1 MTELKKT
8 ALYDLHRSLGAKA
21 IPFAGYEMPVN
32 YPLGIMKEHL
42 YCRESAGLFDVSHMG
57 QLVISSNTQSMQFIA
72 SELEKLLPIDV
83 LGLSKD
89 RQRYGFLPN
98 KEGGIID
105 DLMIS
110 NRGDHYFVV
119 INASRKEIDF
129 KYLRENIS
137 KEIDVDLIKTRAL
150 IAIQGPQSEKI
161 LSNLIGELSSL
172 KYLDVKN
179 FSYKGEILW
188 VSRSGYT
195 GQDGFEISLPNS
207 LCEVF
212 CKNILDQDGIEPIG
226 LGARDTLRLECGLCL
241 YGQDL
246 NETITPIEAGLKWA
260 IQKVRRAGGE
270 REGGFVGQKKILKQ
284 IDEQPHFKREAF
296 FPDGKAPLR
305 SGTKLFSDDKGK
317 NEIGMIT
324 SGGYSPS
331 LERPISMGYLNHN
344 KFNVDE
350 PIFGEVRNKFF
361 SVKLTKL
368 PFVPTSFKRN

>member
-32 YPLGIMKEHL
+32 YTLGIMKEHL
-42 YCRESAGLFDVSHMG
+42 YCRKSAGLFDVSHMG

-72 SELEKLLPIDV
+72 TELEKLLPIDL
-83 LGLSKD
+83 LGLGKD

-129 KYLRENIS
+129 KYFKENIS
-137 KEIDVDLIKTRAL
+137 QEIDVDLIKTRAL

-161 LSNLIGELSSL
+161 LSSQIGELSSL
-172 KYLDVKN
+172 TYLDVRN
-179 FSYKGEILW
+179 FSYKGETLW

-195 GQDGFEISLPNS
+195 GQDGFEISIPNS

-212 CKNILDQDGIEPIG
+212 CKNILEQDGTEPIG

-246 NETITPIEAGLKWA
+246 NETITPIEAGLTWA

-284 IDEQPHFKREAF
+284 IEEHPYFKREAF
-296 FPDGKAPLR
+296 FPDGRAPLR

-361 SVKLTKL
+361 SVTLTKL

>member
-8 ALYDLHRSLGAKA
+8 ALYDLHRSLGAKS
-21 IPFAGYEMPVN
+21 IPFAGYEMPVS

-42 YCRESAGLFDVSHMG
+42 HCRKSAGLFDVSHMG
-57 QLVISSNTQSMQFIA
+57 QLVISSSTQSMQFIA
-72 SELEKLLPIDV
+72 NELEKLLPIDM
-83 LGLSKD
+83 LGLGED

-105 DLMIS
+105 DLMVS
-110 NRGDHYFVV
+110 NRGNHYFAV

-129 KYLRENIS
+129 KYLKENIS
-137 KEIDVDLIKTRAL
+137 REIDVDLIKTRAL

-161 LSNLIGELSSL
+161 LSNQIGELSSL

-179 FSYKGEILW
+179 FSYRGETLW

-212 CKNILDQDGIEPIG
+212 CKNILEQDGIEPIG

-260 IQKVRRAGGE
+260 IQKVRRIGGE
-270 REGGFVGQKKILKQ
+270 REGGFVGQEKILKQ
-284 IDEQPHFKREAF
+284 IEEQPYFKREAF
-296 FPDGKAPLR
+296 FPDGRAPLR
-305 SGTKLFSDDKGK
+305 SGTKLFTDDSGK
-317 NEIGMIT
+317 NEIGVIT

-331 LERPISMGYLNHN
+331 LERPISMGYLDHN
-344 KFNVDE
+344 KFKIGDS
-350 PIFGEVRNKFF
+350 IFGELRTKFLPI
-361 SVKLTKL
+361 KLTKL
-368 PFVPTSFKRN
+368 PFVATSFKRN

>member
-1 MTELKKT
+1 MNTLNRT
-8 ALYDLHRSLGAKA
+8 ALYDLHRSLGAKS

-57 QLVISSNTQSMQFIA
+57 QLIISSTTQPMQSIA
-72 SELEKLLPIDV
+72 TELEKLLPIDI
-83 LGLSKD
+83 LGLGEG

-98 KEGGIID
+98 SQGGIID

-110 NRGDHYFVV
+110 NRGDHFFVV

-129 KYLRENIS
+129 KYFKKNIS
-137 KEIDVDLIKTRAL
+137 KEIDVDLISTRSL

-161 LSNLIGELSSL
+161 LSSQIGELSSL
-172 KYLDVKN
+172 NYLDVKN
-179 FSYKGEILW
+179 FLYNGEIMW

-195 GQDGFEISLPNS
+195 GQDGFEISLPNNS
-207 LCEVF
+207 CEFF
-212 CKNILDQDGIEPIG
+212 CKSILEQEGIEPIG

-260 IQKVRRAGGE
+260 IQKVRRTGGE
-270 REGGFVGQKKILKQ
+270 REGGFIGQEKILAQ
-284 IDEQPHFKREAF
+284 IEKSPGLKREAF
-296 FPDGKAPLR
+296 SPHGKAPLR
-305 SGTKLFSDDKGK
+305 SGTKLFSDDLGK
-317 NEIGMIT
+317 NEIGLIT
-324 SGGYSPS
+324 SGSYSPT
-331 LERPISMGYLNHN
+331 LERPISMGYLDHT
-344 KFNVDE
+344 KFKTGDL
-350 PIFGEVRNKFF
+350 IFGELRNKFLPLQ
-361 SVKLTKL
+361 LTKL

>member
-21 IPFAGYEMPVN
+21 IHFAGYEMPVN

-83 LGLSKD
+83 LGLSED

-212 CKNILDQDGIEPIG
+212 CKNILNQDGIEPIG

-284 IDEQPHFKREAF
+284 IDEQPYFKREAF

-361 SVKLTKL
+361 SVTLTKL

>member
-1 MTELKKT
+1 M
-8 ALYDLHRSLGAKA
+8 
-21 IPFAGYEMPVN
+21 
-32 YPLGIMKEHL
+32 
-42 YCRESAGLFDVSHMG
+42 
-57 QLVISSNTQSMQFIA
+57 
-72 SELEKLLPIDV
+72 
-83 LGLSKD
+83 LGLGED

-212 CKNILDQDGIEPIG
+212 CKNILEQDGIEPIG

-284 IDEQPHFKREAF
+284 IEEQPYFKREAF

-305 SGTKLFSDDKGK
+305 SGTKLFSDDNGK

-361 SVKLTKL
+361 SVTLTKL